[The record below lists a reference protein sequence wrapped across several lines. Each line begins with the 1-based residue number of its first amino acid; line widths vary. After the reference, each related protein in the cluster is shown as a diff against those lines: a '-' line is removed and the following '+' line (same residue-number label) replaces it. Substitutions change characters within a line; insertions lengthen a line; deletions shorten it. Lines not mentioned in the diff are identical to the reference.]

1 MQIGSART
9 SYRSDEAIWNR
20 PAQRWSIL
28 ALLIALMILPFFG
41 NDYILLLASQLCIY
55 VIAITGLNL
64 LTGYTGL
71 ISLGQGAF
79 MGIGAYTTAVLASRF
94 GLPIWLTLPAA
105 MSIAALVGIAVGL
118 PSLRIRGLYLT
129 IATLA
134 ANNIIIFIIRK
145 MEWLT
150 GGDRGISV
158 TPAEIF
164 GITFETEL
172 AKYWLVMPLTWIFVL
187 FARNLFRTRVGRA
200 FIAIR
205 EHDYSAEILGI
216 SLLRYKLTA
225 FALGSAYAGAAGCLW
240 TYFFIALTPSQF
252 DLSLSILFLAA
263 LIVGGMGTVLG
274 PLFGAAFVVL
284 VPELLRSLTGLVLPY
299 YPLALKATAPLTEI
313 IYGLLIISFLIFE
326 PMGLTALWRR
336 FWRYIDRWPF
346 TR

>member
-1 MQIGSART
+1 MYIGSARL
-9 SYRSDEAIWNR
+9 SYRADEAIWQR
-20 PAQRWSIL
+20 PAHRGSVAALLL
-28 ALLIALMILPFFG
+28 ALLLLPLFG
-41 NDYILLLASQLCIY
+41 NDYTLLLAGQLCIY

-79 MGIGAYTTAVLASRF
+79 MGVGAYATAVLASRY
-94 GLPIWLTLPAA
+94 GLPIWITFPGA
-105 MSIAALVGIAVGL
+105 MAITALAGIAVGL
-118 PSLRIRGLYLT
+118 PSLRVRGLYLT

-134 ANNIIIFIIRK
+134 ANVIIIFIIRK

-158 TPAEIF
+158 TPASIF
-164 GITFETEL
+164 GVPIQTEF
-172 AKYWLVMPLTWIFVL
+172 AKYLLIMPIAAIFVL
-187 FARNLFRTRVGRA
+187 FAQNLFRTKVGRA

-205 EHDYSAEILGI
+205 EQDYSAEILGI

-240 TYFFIALTPSQF
+240 TYFFTALTPNQF
-252 DLSLSILFLAA
+252 DLGLSILFLAA

-274 PLFGAAFVVL
+274 PVFGAVFVVL
-284 VPELLRSLTGLVLPY
+284 VPEVLRSLASLATPY
-299 YPLALKATAPLTEI
+299 YPMALQATAPLTEI
-313 IYGLLIISFLIFE
+313 IYGLLIIGFLIFE
-326 PMGLTALWRR
+326 PMGLTALWNRL
-336 FWRYIDRWPF
+336 WRYIDRWPF

>member
-1 MQIGSART
+1 MT
-9 SYRSDEAIWNR
+9 
-20 PAQRWSIL
+20 
-28 ALLIALMILPFFG
+28 
-41 NDYILLLASQLCIY
+41 
-55 VIAITGLNL
+55 
-64 LTGYTGL
+64 
-71 ISLGQGAF
+71 
-79 MGIGAYTTAVLASRF
+79 
-94 GLPIWLTLPAA
+94 
-105 MSIAALVGIAVGL
+105 
-118 PSLRIRGLYLT
+118 
-129 IATLA
+129 
-134 ANNIIIFIIRK
+134 NNIIIFIIRK

-164 GITFETEL
+164 GIPVETEQ
-172 AKYWLVMPLTWIFVL
+172 AKYLLVMPLTAIFVL
-187 FARNLFRTRVGRA
+187 FAQNLFRTRIGRA

-299 YPLALKATAPLTEI
+299 YPLALKATKQMI
-313 IYGLLIISFLIFE
+313 KKGQD
-326 PMGLTALWRR
+326 ALSLEEAYQKNYPEYDLMLASKDAIEGRR
-336 FWRYIDRWPF
+336 AFIEKRKPVWQGK
-346 TR
+346 

>member
-1 MQIGSART
+1 MHLGSART
-9 SYRSDEAIWNR
+9 TYRRDEAIWHR
-20 PAQRWSIL
+20 PAQRWGFL
-28 ALLIALMILPFFG
+28 ALLGALMTLPFFG
-41 NDYILLLASQLCIY
+41 NDYILLLASQLAIY

-79 MGIGAYTTAVLASRF
+79 MGVGAYATAVLATWF
-94 GLPIWLTLPAA
+94 GLPIWATFPAA
-105 MSIAALVGIAVGL
+105 MLISALVGIGVGL

-158 TPAEIF
+158 SPAEIL
-164 GITFETEL
+164 GVSIETEL
-172 AKYWLVMPLTWIFVL
+172 EKYLLIIPIAAVFVL
-187 FARNLFRTRVGRA
+187 FAQNLFRTRVGRA

-225 FALGSAYAGAAGCLW
+225 FALGAAYAGAAGCLW

-252 DLSLSILFLAA
+252 DLGLSILFLAA

-274 PLFGAAFVVL
+274 PLFGAVFVIL
-284 VPELLRSLTGLVLPY
+284 VPELLRALTGLILPY
-299 YPLALKATAPLTEI
+299 YPLALKMTAPLTEI
-313 IYGLLIISFLIFE
+313 IYGLLIIGFLLFE
-326 PMGLTALWRR
+326 PMGLTALWKR
-336 FWRYIDRWPF
+336 FWGYIDRWPF